1 MVIGGPMFQT
11 KLLIIKNKEHTMK
24 TTKHYFWLMLLAA
37 VFTLGVTS
45 CGSDGDDEEEYGG
58 GGATTELQEK
68 LQGTWEI
75 YSGRMEYEGITMT
88 IDRNTFYRYKPANV
102 EYWDDVLTFKGNK
115 VNGENYTLVGTQLLI
130 ADMSIYDDVKIVVKS
145 VTSTTLI
152 LAETIEAD
160 GVSITVDL
168 EYHKK

>member
-1 MVIGGPMFQT
+1 
-11 KLLIIKNKEHTMK
+11 
-24 TTKHYFWLMLLAA
+24 
-37 VFTLGVTS
+37 
-45 CGSDGDDEEEYGG
+45 
-58 GGATTELQEK
+58 
-68 LQGTWEI
+68 
-75 YSGRMEYEGITMT
+75 MT